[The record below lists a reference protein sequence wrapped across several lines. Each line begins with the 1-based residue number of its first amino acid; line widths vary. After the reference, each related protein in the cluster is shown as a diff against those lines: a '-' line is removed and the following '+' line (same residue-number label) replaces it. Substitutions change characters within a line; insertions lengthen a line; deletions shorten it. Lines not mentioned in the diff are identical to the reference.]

1 MNRHF
6 FKENVQMDNTHMKRC
21 LTSLVIRE
29 IQIET
34 TMKYHPIH
42 LIKTAPS
49 TDKDIEELDLSYTLV
64 GM

>member
-1 MNRHF
+1 MPE
-6 FKENVQMDNTHMKRC
+6 ENIVMANKDMKRY